1 MYWKQ
6 ENIQAFSDSD
16 CAGDRETR
24 RSVYGYFVY
33 FCGITIACK
42 IKGTRSVVLSTMEA
56 EYRALSEVVKEIKFI
71 IQLLKTMNVNV
82 EMLIKIHVDN
92 V

>member
-1 MYWKQ
+1 
-6 ENIQAFSDSD
+6 
-16 CAGDRETR
+16 
-24 RSVYGYFVY
+24 
-33 FCGITIACK
+33 
-42 IKGTRSVVLSTMEA
+42 MEA